1 LGLAERVPSFSLWQR
16 FQQYFLYYR
25 DPEDVFHVLR
35 HPASNDSRIQMTPGE
50 ATVDDKFS
58 LEK

>member
-25 DPEDVFHVLR
+25 GSRRRVSCAA
-35 HPASNDSRIQMTPGE
+35 ASGKQYSRIQMTPGE

>member
-1 LGLAERVPSFSLWQR
+1 MPSFALWQR
-16 FQQYFLYYR
+16 FQQYFLYLYYR